1 VRHSL
6 KLVLLI
12 VWISMPSRHY
22 SIGRWACGVG
32 LARRATSKSL
42 THRVSCF
49 LKISKQW
56 STPDGYRQ
64 TECDQRRPLLR
75 ERSLSGTVT
84 TSDALLTQRTQ
95 APVIRACDGQYLISV
110 KRNQRSLWDE
120 NDLWRSLGWTNIA
133 DAIRDCAASLP
144 RTLAVIGAIPS
155 PTLT

>member
-1 VRHSL
+1 
-6 KLVLLI
+6 
-12 VWISMPSRHY
+12 
-22 SIGRWACGVG
+22 
-32 LARRATSKSL
+32 
-42 THRVSCF
+42 

-110 KRNQRSLWDE
+110 KPISAACGTSLSCCFAKQYVREVTLGEDRNQKHTGDTPRVLASLRSGL

-133 DAIRDCAASLP
+133 DATRDCAASLP